1 MLADVHI
8 RRLQDKVEGE
18 VAELQRHKQ
27 KLSRG
32 GVLSLQVACISVS
45 SACWLMLL
53 LSRAP
58 QRDVQAQ

>member
-8 RRLQDKVEGE
+8 IRLQDKVEGE

-32 GVLSLQVACISVS
+32 GVLSLQVECPYLCRPLAG
-45 SACWLMLL
+45 
-53 LSRAP
+53 
-58 QRDVQAQ
+58 